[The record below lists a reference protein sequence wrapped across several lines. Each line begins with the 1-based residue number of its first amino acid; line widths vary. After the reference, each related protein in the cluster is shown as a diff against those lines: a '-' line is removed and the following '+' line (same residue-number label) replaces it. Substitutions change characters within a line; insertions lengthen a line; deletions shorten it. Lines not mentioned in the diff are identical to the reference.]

1 MKFYI
6 TKYALTQGIIEVDG
20 GSVRE
25 VAIKDGR
32 LLFRDK
38 KSYTQVYCAGEW
50 YTEKGMAVADA
61 EHRKQKKIASL
72 KKQISKLEAMQ
83 FSE

>member
-25 VAIKDGR
+25 VEIKDGR
-32 LLFRDK
+32 LWYK

>member
-1 MKFYI
+1 MKVYI

-25 VAIKDGR
+25 VEIKDGR
-32 LLFRDK
+32 LRYK

>member
-6 TKYALTQGIIEVDG
+6 TKYALTQGIIEVDR

-25 VAIKDGR
+25 VEIKDGR
-32 LLFRDK
+32 LLFWDK
-38 KSYTQVYCAGEW
+38 KSWMQVYSAGEW
-50 YTEKGMAVADA
+50 YTEKRMAVADA